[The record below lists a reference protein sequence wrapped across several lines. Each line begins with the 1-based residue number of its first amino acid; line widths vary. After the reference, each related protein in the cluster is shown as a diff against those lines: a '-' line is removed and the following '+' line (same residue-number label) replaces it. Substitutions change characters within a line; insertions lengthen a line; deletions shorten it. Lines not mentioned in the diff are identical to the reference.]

1 MSALIVP
8 GRNYLEQA
16 VKVASTLNYP
26 IAKVFWKKFPD
37 GEQYVRIENPDLLS
51 SRTAVVVN
59 TMYPGQDKSVME
71 TLMLVDA
78 CLRAGAVDVKLVI
91 PYLAYSR
98 QDKLFFAGEP
108 VSFSI
113 VLKTLRHLGATG
125 LVTVDSHNPDRLT
138 EFQGR
143 VVNLLVSDLLVQE
156 ALKYSSNPIVIA
168 PDEGALKRAKHAAV
182 KLGLRFDYLVK
193 TRDRITGQVSYQPRE
208 TRIMGED
215 IILVDDI
222 ISTGGTIAESSK
234 LLLEAGASSVIVAAT
249 HGLLIGNALEKIRAA
264 SVRKVILANTLGL
277 KIQDDLVEY
286 ADVSGRVAEA
296 IGKVLERV
304 D

>member
-1 MSALIVP
+1 MSAVIVP
-8 GRNYLEQA
+8 GRNYLEQT

-26 IAKVFWKKFPD
+26 IAKVFWKEFPD

-98 QDKLFFAGEP
+98 QDKLFLAGEP

-125 LVTVDSHNPDRLT
+125 LVTVDSHNPDKLT

-168 PDEGALKRAKHAAV
+168 PDKGALKRAEHAAV

-208 TRIMGED
+208 IRIKGED
-215 IILVDDI
+215 IIIVDDI

-264 SVRKVILANTLGL
+264 GVRKVILANTLGL

>member
-1 MSALIVP
+1 MSAVIVP

-26 IAKVFWKKFPD
+26 IAKVLWKEFPD

-98 QDKLFFAGEP
+98 QDKLFLAGEP

-125 LVTVDSHNPDRLT
+125 LVTVDSHNPDKLT

-156 ALKYSSNPIVIA
+156 ALKYSSNPIVIS
-168 PDEGALKRAKHAAV
+168 PDKGALKRAEHAAV

-208 TRIMGED
+208 IRIRGED
-215 IILVDDI
+215 IIIVDDI

-264 SVRKVILANTLGL
+264 GVRKVILAKTLGL

>member
-1 MSALIVP
+1 MSAVIVP
-8 GRNYLEQA
+8 GKNYLEQA

-26 IAKVFWKKFPD
+26 IAKVLWKEFPD

-98 QDKLFFAGEP
+98 QDKLFLAGEP

-125 LVTVDSHNPDRLT
+125 LVTVDSHNPDKLT

-168 PDEGALKRAKHAAV
+168 PDKGALKRAEHAAV

-193 TRDRITGQVSYQPRE
+193 TRDRVTGQVSYQPRE
-208 TRIMGED
+208 IRIGGED
-215 IILVDDI
+215 IVIVDDI

-264 SVRKVILANTLGL
+264 GVRKVILANTLGL
-277 KIQDDLVEY
+277 KIQDDLIEY

>member
-1 MSALIVP
+1 MSAVIVP

-26 IAKVFWKKFPD
+26 IAKVLWKEFPD

-98 QDKLFFAGEP
+98 QDKLFLAGEP

-125 LVTVDSHNPDRLT
+125 LVTVDSHNPDKLT

-168 PDEGALKRAKHAAV
+168 PDKGALKRAEHAAV

-208 TRIMGED
+208 IRIGGED
-215 IILVDDI
+215 IVIVDDI

-264 SVRKVILANTLGL
+264 GVRKVILANTLGL

>member
-1 MSALIVP
+1 MSSVIVP

-26 IAKVFWKKFPD
+26 IAKVFWKEFPD

-98 QDKLFFAGEP
+98 QDKLFLAGEP

-125 LVTVDSHNPDRLT
+125 LVTVDSHNPDKLT

-168 PDEGALKRAKHAAV
+168 PDKGALKRAEHAAV

-193 TRDRITGQVSYQPRE
+193 TRDRVTGQVSYQPRE
-208 TRIMGED
+208 IRIRGED
-215 IILVDDI
+215 IIIVDDI

-264 SVRKVILANTLGL
+264 GVRKVILANTLGL

>member
-1 MSALIVP
+1 MSAVIVP

-16 VKVASTLNYP
+16 AKVASTLNYP
-26 IAKVFWKKFPD
+26 IAKVLWKEFPD

-98 QDKLFFAGEP
+98 QDKLFLAGEP

-125 LVTVDSHNPDRLT
+125 LVTVDSHNPDKLT

-168 PDEGALKRAKHAAV
+168 PDKGALKRAEHAAV

-193 TRDRITGQVSYQPRE
+193 TRDRVTGQVSYQPRE
-208 TRIMGED
+208 IRIGGED
-215 IILVDDI
+215 IVIVDDI

-264 SVRKVILANTLGL
+264 GVRKVILANTLGL

>member
-1 MSALIVP
+1 MSAVIVP

-16 VKVASTLNYP
+16 VKIASTLNYP
-26 IAKVFWKKFPD
+26 IAKVLWKEFPD

-51 SRTAVVVN
+51 SRKAVVVN

-98 QDKLFFAGEP
+98 QDKLFLAGEP

-125 LVTVDSHNPDRLT
+125 LVTVDSHNPDKLT

-143 VVNLLVSDLLVQE
+143 VVNLLVTDLLVQE
-156 ALKYSSNPIVIA
+156 ALKYLSNPIVIA
-168 PDEGALKRAKHAAV
+168 PDKGAFKRAEHAAV
-182 KLGLRFDYLVK
+182 KLGLRFDYLTK
-193 TRDRITGQVSYQPRE
+193 TRDRVTGQVSYQPRE
-208 TRIMGED
+208 IRIMGED
-215 IILVDDI
+215 IIIVDDI
-222 ISTGGTIAESSK
+222 ISTGDTIAESSK

-249 HGLLIGNALEKIRAA
+249 HGLLIGNALEKMRAA
-264 SVRKVILANTLGL
+264 GVRKVILANTLGL

-286 ADVSGRVAEA
+286 ADVSGRVAGA

>member
-1 MSALIVP
+1 MSAVIVP

-26 IAKVFWKKFPD
+26 IAKVLWKEFPD
-37 GEQYVRIENPDLLS
+37 GEQYVRIENPDLLT

-98 QDKLFFAGEP
+98 QDKLFLAGEP

-125 LVTVDSHNPDRLT
+125 LVTVDSHNPDKLT

-168 PDEGALKRAKHAAV
+168 PDKGALKRAEHAAV

-193 TRDRITGQVSYQPRE
+193 TRDRVTGQVSYQPRE
-208 TRIMGED
+208 IRIGGED
-215 IILVDDI
+215 IVIVDDI

-264 SVRKVILANTLGL
+264 GVRKVILANTLGL

>member
-1 MSALIVP
+1 MSAVIVP

-26 IAKVFWKKFPD
+26 IAKVFWKEFPD

-98 QDKLFFAGEP
+98 QDKLFLAGVP

-125 LVTVDSHNPDRLT
+125 LVTVDSHNPDKLT

-168 PDEGALKRAKHAAV
+168 PDKGALKRAEHAAV
-182 KLGLRFDYLVK
+182 KLRLRFDYLVK

-208 TRIMGED
+208 IRIKGED
-215 IILVDDI
+215 IIIVDDI

-264 SVRKVILANTLGL
+264 GVRKVILANTLGL

>member
-1 MSALIVP
+1 MSAVIVP

-26 IAKVFWKKFPD
+26 IAKVLWKEFPD

-98 QDKLFFAGEP
+98 QDKLFLAGEP

-125 LVTVDSHNPDRLT
+125 LVTVDSHNPDKLT

-168 PDEGALKRAKHAAV
+168 PDKGALKRAEHAAV

-208 TRIMGED
+208 IRIRGED
-215 IILVDDI
+215 IIIVDDI

-264 SVRKVILANTLGL
+264 GVRKVILANTLGL

>member
-1 MSALIVP
+1 MSAVIVP

-26 IAKVFWKKFPD
+26 IAKVLWKEFPD

-98 QDKLFFAGEP
+98 QDKLFLAGEP

-125 LVTVDSHNPDRLT
+125 LVTVDSHNPDKLT

-168 PDEGALKRAKHAAV
+168 PDKGALKRAEHAAV

-208 TRIMGED
+208 IRIRGED
-215 IILVDDI
+215 IIVVDDI

-264 SVRKVILANTLGL
+264 GVRKVILANTLGL

>member
-1 MSALIVP
+1 MSAVIVP

-26 IAKVFWKKFPD
+26 IAKVLWKEFPD

-98 QDKLFFAGEP
+98 QDKLFLAGEP

-125 LVTVDSHNPDRLT
+125 LVTVDSHNPDKLT

-168 PDEGALKRAKHAAV
+168 PDKGALKRAEHAAV

-193 TRDRITGQVSYQPRE
+193 TRDRVTGQVSYQPRE
-208 TRIMGED
+208 IRIGGED
-215 IILVDDI
+215 IVIVDDI

-264 SVRKVILANTLGL
+264 GVRKVILANTLGL

>member
-286 ADVSGRVAEA
+286 ADVSGRVAGA